1 MTFEEQAK
9 LNADLKTTNVKS
21 LKTPTF
27 LNVMLGEKD
36 NIIKSVS
43 EPQLIPFKHI
53 SASQKNPGREG
64 GVKMKSV
71 KKNIQKFTRRWL
83 ERWFR
88 NMCSN

>member
-9 LNADLKTTNVKS
+9 LNADLKTTNIKS
-21 LKTPTF
+21 LKKPTF

-43 EPQLIPFKHI
+43 EPQLIPLKHI

-71 KKNIQKFTRRWL
+71 KKFIDNGDKSRSVLLVLIF
-83 ERWFR
+83 
-88 NMCSN
+88 